1 MRATPE
7 TNNSIS
13 GDTVLFTCSADG
25 GPGNEFNWTYLRN
38 PNDVLSSM
46 ELLNLTSTAMI
57 GGDYQCLVSNLA
69 GNESATV
76 TLNGN

>member
-1 MRATPE
+1 MVTPGV
-7 TNNSIS
+7 NNSFS
-13 GDTVLFTCSADG
+13 GDVVLFTCSANG
-25 GPGNEFNWTYLRN
+25 GPSNRFMWTYLRN

-57 GGDYQCLVSNLA
+57 GGDYQCLVSNQA